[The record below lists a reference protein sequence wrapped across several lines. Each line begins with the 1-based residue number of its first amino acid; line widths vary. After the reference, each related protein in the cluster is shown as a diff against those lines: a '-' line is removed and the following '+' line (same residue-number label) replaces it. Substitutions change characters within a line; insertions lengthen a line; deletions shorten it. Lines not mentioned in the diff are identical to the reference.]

1 MLSWGLPCHG
11 LRRARA
17 LGMRRGA
24 SWRVEGA
31 CTQPPNTGTPADP
44 AAELQDDVLRPSVS
58 DEPAGEEE

>member
-1 MLSWGLPCHG
+1 
-11 LRRARA
+11 
-17 LGMRRGA
+17 MRRGA